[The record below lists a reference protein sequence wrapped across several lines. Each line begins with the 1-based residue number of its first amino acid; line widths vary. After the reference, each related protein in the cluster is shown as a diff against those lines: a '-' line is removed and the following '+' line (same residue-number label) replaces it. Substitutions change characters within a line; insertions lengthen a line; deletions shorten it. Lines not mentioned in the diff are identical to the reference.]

1 MEGRMFRAG
10 VVLRCV
16 FQFTLFP
23 GVHFAMAEPTEQ
35 SSITA
40 APATHSA
47 VSASASTD
55 QLLQMMV
62 NCSIGSLTNL
72 QRAIDI
78 SLEGISEWIATPK
91 NRRQIANLVTLL
103 DAQAQLLVCQHRVGA
118 IVRLAEVASR
128 DAKPEVVRRA
138 CADLLKIRLIDPYQ
152 EDRRPE
158 KMPPQEPKTREQI
171 QEEMFRRQEEN
182 DWMINL
188 MMNGASRDAFKPRDS
203 EAASGKN
210 DR

>member
-1 MEGRMFRAG
+1 MVPPNQAIA
-10 VVLRCV
+10 
-16 FQFTLFP
+16 Q
-23 GVHFAMAEPTEQ
+23 
-35 SSITA
+35 
-40 APATHSA
+40 PATGSPAPGSHGSLA
-47 VSASASTD
+47 QANTD
-55 QLLQMMV
+55 QLLQQLV
-62 NCSIGSLTNL
+62 SCSIGSLTNL
-72 QRAIDI
+72 QRAIDV
-78 SLEGISEWIATPK
+78 SLDQISEWIARPR
-91 NRRQIANLVTLL
+91 NRRKISNLVTLL
-103 DAQAQLLVCQHRVGA
+103 DAQTQLLICQHRVGA
-118 IVRLAEVASR
+118 VARLAEVAGK

-188 MMNGASRDAFKPRDS
+188 MMDGASRDAFKPRDS